1 MSKRKFLFFL
11 LPVSVLIFLV
21 GLFFLIQAPA
31 FINGLGSIL
40 ANRLGYKVSVKGFSF
55 SSGLKGDISDL
66 NITRVKNGGLSF
78 YSQRV
83 SFDGKV
89 RMPLKGEME
98 SITLTRPK
106 LIFRL
111 EKKKKL
117 DLSFIKKLPP
127 VHLLSVQGGELDL
140 SFDSS
145 PFMIKMTNIN
155 LQIKEFSPQKGGIL
169 SFQSRLQM
177 FSKESGGMEGLGHAE
192 GKINLVSLFPKPSG
206 KGFVEFHIDSGSYDS
221 TSFQNL
227 ILKFPVQID
236 KEKMEIDSA
245 SLTSDSLTNRR
256 DGKATTLKDLRF
268 QASLLYDM
276 RSRTIDFRILEGKI
290 SDMGG
295 LNGNFQGTLNDN
307 FPWKA
312 SFGTSSMNFA
322 EVFSFFKPFLPPEYQ
337 KWLIKGKGIVE
348 SHFQGQK
355 LSWTGDLILHFKEGE
370 FSSPDG
376 SKAGQ
381 GITGKVI
388 LKIHSLSP
396 DKKAQFDLSS
406 ELAGG
411 ELLWGKYYKDFS
423 GEKISI
429 LSQGNFFLS
438 SHRILD
444 FQSSLDL
451 FNSGNYFL
459 SGSIEKDESTL
470 HLKAEE
476 VSHSRILSL
485 VQEYLSQNAPS
496 FKNLLLDG
504 VSDLDMTTVI
514 KGKRLA
520 FDGIFRI
527 RNAALKIPERSFS
540 VDHLNV
546 ILPFDLSYPSASD
559 SNWEEKEGEK
569 GFIKIGLLIKD
580 NTRLE
585 NMTIPVM
592 LVRNKLSIPEDIKIS
607 VFGGDIAVKKFT
619 GEEILSP
626 SRQFY
631 FSLAM
636 EKLDI
641 GLLGRDMAGVD
652 LTGTLRADFP
662 IIKYQDGAWTAQ
674 GNAVAEVFGGE
685 VDAGNIS
692 ARNLFSSSRKIAADI
707 NFKGINLEKVTEKI
721 KIGKMTGIIQGS
733 LRNFEIEYG
742 QPSSFVLDLESV
754 KTKGIGQKISVDA
767 INNISIVGTGVGL
780 GGILNAGIRR
790 FFREYPYSKI
800 GLHCTLEND
809 NFSIR
814 GSVHEGGKEY
824 LVRRAFLRGVDVIN
838 QNPQNVI
845 SFKDMQE
852 RIRRISQ
859 AQ

>member
-1 MSKRKFLFFL
+1 MVL
-11 LPVSVLIFLV
+11 LL
-21 GLFFLIQAPA
+21 LIQTPA
-31 FINGLGSIL
+31 VVNGLSSIL
-40 ANRLGYKVSVKGFSF
+40 ANKLGYKISVQNLSF
-55 SSGLKGDISDL
+55 SPGLKGEISDL
-66 NITRVKNGGLSF
+66 NMTRVKDGGLSF
-78 YSQRV
+78 YSQHV
-83 SFDGKV
+83 SFNGEI

-111 EKKKKL
+111 ENKKKL

-127 VHLLSVQGGELDL
+127 VHFLKVQEGELEL
-140 SFDSS
+140 SFDWS
-145 PFMIKMTNIN
+145 PQMIKMTNIN
-155 LQIKEFSPQKGGIL
+155 LQMKEFSPQKGGTM
-169 SFQSRLQM
+169 SFRSSLQM
-177 FSKESGGMEGLGHAE
+177 LSNGSGGMEGLGHVE
-192 GKINLVSLFPKPSG
+192 GKINLVSLFPEPSG
-206 KGFVEFHIDSGSYDS
+206 KGFVEFHINSGSYNS
-221 TSFQNL
+221 VSFQNL
-227 ILKFPVQID
+227 VLKFPVQID
-236 KEKMEIDSA
+236 KEKVEIDSVT
-245 SLTSDSLTNRR
+245 LTLNSLTNRK

-276 RSRTIDFRILEGKI
+276 KSRTINSRILEGKI

-295 LNGNFQGTLNDN
+295 FNGTFQGTLNDN

-322 EVFSFFKPFLPPEYQ
+322 EVFSFFKHFLPPEYQ

-406 ELAGG
+406 ELGGG

-423 GEKISI
+423 GERITI
-429 LSQGNFFLS
+429 LSQGSFFLS
-438 SHRILD
+438 SIRILD
-444 FQSSLDL
+444 FESSLDL
-451 FNSGNYFL
+451 FKSGNYSL
-459 SGSIEKDESTL
+459 SGSIQRDESTL

-485 VQEYLSQNAPS
+485 FQEYLSQNAPS
-496 FKNLLLDG
+496 VKNLLLEG
-504 VSDLDMTTVI
+504 VSDLNVTTVV

-520 FDGIFRI
+520 FEGIIRI
-527 RNAALKIPERSFS
+527 RDAALKIPEKSFS
-540 VDHLNV
+540 VEHLNV
-546 ILPFDLSYPSASD
+546 MLPFNLSYPSAPDSD
-559 SNWEEKEGEK
+559 RKETEGEK
-569 GFIKIGLLIKD
+569 GFIKIGFLKMGAAS
-580 NTRLE
+580 LE
-585 NMTIPVM
+585 NMAIPVI

-607 VFGGDIAVKKFT
+607 VFGGSIAVKKFT

-631 FSLAM
+631 FGLVM
-636 EKLDI
+636 EGLDL
-641 GLLGRDMAGVD
+641 GLLSRDMAGGD
-652 LTGTLRADFP
+652 LPGTLRADFP

-674 GNAVAEVFGGE
+674 GNAMAEVFGGE
-685 VDAGNIS
+685 VEAVNIS
-692 ARNLFSSSRKIAADI
+692 ARNLFSSSRKVAADL
-707 NFKGINLEKVTEKI
+707 NFEGINLEKVTEKI
-721 KIGKMTGIIQGS
+721 KIGKMTGIIRGS
-733 LRNFEIEYG
+733 LRNLEIEYG
-742 QPSSFVLDLESV
+742 QPSRFVLDTESV
-754 KTKGIGQKISVDA
+754 KTKGIAQEISVDA
-767 INNISIVGTGVGL
+767 INNISIVGTGSGL
-780 GGILNAGIRR
+780 GGILNAGIRK

-800 GLHCTLEND
+800 GIHCTLKND

-859 AQ
+859 TQ